1 MTDQSPTLFLVG
13 PGYSA
18 SRLAALCLDTGAWRV
33 VGTARSE
40 DKAAALREKGIEP
53 VLTNDRDGL
62 SQAAKASHWVI
73 STPPGDEGCPGF
85 GLVGDFA
92 REAAS
97 VTYLSTT
104 GVYGDLD
111 GGWAF
116 EWSPV
121 NPGTKRGERRVLAE
135 QQWLSVRRDTRLV
148 RLPGIYGPG
157 RSALERVREGTA
169 RRIVKPGHVFSRI
182 HVADIARGLFLL
194 MKNERADGVFHFT
207 DDEPAPP
214 QDVIAEA
221 ARLLGLPA
229 PPEVPFALAG
239 LSPMAQSFYAEC
251 KRVSNARAKAAL
263 GWHPAYPGYREG
275 LAAILAAETSE

>member
-1 MTDQSPTLFLVG
+1 MTVPQRTLFCLGLGDSAQHLAGLCQTEGWKIGGTVRTPAKAGTLSARGWAVEVFDGAGAIAPPDGSDWLVSIPPNEAG
-13 PGYSA
+13 CPA
-18 SRLAALCLDTGAWRV
+18 FAAAGDVA
-33 VGTARSE
+33 GTAR
-40 DKAAALREKGIEP
+40 
-53 VLTNDRDGL
+53 
-62 SQAAKASHWVI
+62 
-73 STPPGDEGCPGF
+73 
-85 GLVGDFA
+85 
-92 REAAS
+92 S

-104 GVYGDLD
+104 GVYGDL
-111 GGWAF
+111 GGSWAF

-121 NPGTKRGERRVLAE
+121 RPQSERGARRVKAE
-135 QQWLSVRRDTRLV
+135 AQWLSTGARVSLV

-157 RSALERVREGTA
+157 RSALDRVREGTA

-207 DDEPAPP
+207 DDEPGPP

-221 ARLLGLPA
+221 ARLLGLPV

-263 GWHPAYPGYREG
+263 GWHPAYPSYREG

>member
-1 MTDQSPTLFLVG
+1 MTVPQRTLFCFGLGDTAQHLAGLCQAEGWKIGGTVRTPEKADALSARGWGVDVFDGAGAVTPPEGSDWLVSIP
-13 PGYSA
+13 PGEA
-18 SRLAALCLDTGAWRV
+18 GCPAFAAAGGLAD
-33 VGTARSE
+33 TARS
-40 DKAAALREKGIEP
+40 I
-53 VLTNDRDGL
+53 
-62 SQAAKASHWVI
+62 
-73 STPPGDEGCPGF
+73 
-85 GLVGDFA
+85 
-92 REAAS
+92 
-97 VTYLSTT
+97 TYLSTT
-104 GVYGDLD
+104 GVYGDL
-111 GGWAF
+111 GGSWAF

-121 NPGTKRGERRVLAE
+121 RPQSERGARRVRAE
-135 QQWLSVRRDTRLV
+135 AQWRSTGARVSLV